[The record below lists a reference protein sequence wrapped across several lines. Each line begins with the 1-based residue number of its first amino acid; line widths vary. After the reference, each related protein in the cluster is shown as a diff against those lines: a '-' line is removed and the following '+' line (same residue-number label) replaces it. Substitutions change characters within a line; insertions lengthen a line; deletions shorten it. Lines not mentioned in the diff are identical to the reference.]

1 MPAGGPDKSRLMENQ
16 FQLDDTVA
24 VVTGASGMLGP
35 IWVGALLDAG
45 ARVFALDLER
55 AAVSSGLQTLLD
67 RYSQVTHSTGAP
79 RLRLHHADVMD
90 RDSLVV
96 AQAAC
101 AGTMGVASVLVNNAG
116 IDQPASTDR
125 AASYRMED
133 VPMDVSRAIL
143 EVNTLGTFQVSQ
155 VFGGEMVKARR
166 GSIINIGSLY
176 ASVSPDLRLYDHMNL
191 DPPFLKPPAYGA
203 SKAAVVNL
211 TRYLATA
218 WGPYGVRV
226 NALSPGGVLGAQDP
240 EFQRKFNDRVPLGRM
255 AEAADLTGP
264 LRFLASDASAYV
276 TGTELRVDG
285 GFTAW

>member
-1 MPAGGPDKSRLMENQ
+1 MKDQ
-16 FQLDDTVA
+16 FRLDDTVA
-24 VVTGASGMLGP
+24 VVTGASGRLGP

-55 AAVSSGLQTLLD
+55 APVSPGLQSLLD
-67 RYSQVTHSTGAP
+67 RYAQSIHSTGAP
-79 RLRLHHADVMD
+79 RLRLHRADVMD
-90 RDSLVV
+90 RASLVA
-96 AQAAC
+96 AQAAS
-101 AGTMGVASVLVNNAG
+101 AELMGVASVLVNNAG
-116 IDQPASTDR
+116 IDQPASTDG
-125 AASYRMED
+125 ATYHRMED
-133 VPMDVSRAIL
+133 VPLDASRAIL
-143 EVNTLGTFQVSQ
+143 EVNTLGMFQVSQ
-155 VFGGEMVKARR
+155 VFGAEMVKARR

-176 ASVSPDLRLYDHMNL
+176 ASVSPDLRLYAHMNL

-226 NALSPGGVLGAQDP
+226 NTLSPGGVLGGQDP

-255 AEAADLTGP
+255 AEASDLTGP
-264 LRFLASDASAYV
+264 LRFLASDASTYV

>member
-1 MPAGGPDKSRLMENQ
+1 MDNQ
-16 FQLDDTVA
+16 FHLDDTVA
-24 VVTGASGMLGP
+24 VVTGASGTLGP

-55 AAVSSGLQTLLD
+55 ATVSPGLQSLLD
-67 RYSQVTHSTGAP
+67 RYSQATHSTGAP

-101 AGTMGVASVLVNNAG
+101 VGTMGVASVLVNNAG
-116 IDQPASTDR
+116 IDQPASTDC

-191 DPPFLKPPAYGA
+191 AYGA

-226 NALSPGGVLGAQDP
+226 NTLSPGGVLGAQDP